1 LPKNQSFKQKI
12 FHFSICLGAGREYVH
27 SCVEQEKYNFQWN
40 SERMDL
46 KQNFICATLLCFGI
60 LLPDFY
66 LGHLI
71 KMLSCTI
78 PLNTLLGVAGL
89 AVALSFVENRKFL
102 VAVLTFLII
111 AQCIQLNHWAYF
123 GAPIN
128 SHDISK
134 AFTEFEEIF
143 QAGSAHANIL
153 WPVWLSQILSVI
165 LIVLGILRTKKCRHY
180 HFAWVIV
187 LLALAVNPLLFY
199 IKGTPVFHTKPISST
214 IHNTLRAFSC
224 WIINSQATPHN
235 LNYKPFQVTYRS
247 PKIKNIVLIMGES
260 ISSRYMQLY
269 GYKEANTPFLNKLKG
284 DPNFTYTKG
293 ISSSVDTLTGLQLF
307 FNMVHNPGS
316 IQFIQNKSVNLFN
329 LARHQGYKT
338 FLISAQG
345 EGLFHEV
352 GTQFIDYYRFKND
365 LLKSLKT
372 KGDEALLDTLTELK
386 FEDKNFIVIHLRHIH
401 EPYAQ
406 WEKYFPNTKIGN
418 PEHSRIQQTR
428 NEYFHALSYHDHW
441 VEQCISCIKKI
452 LPDNTIIIFT
462 SDHGQL
468 IGEDGLFGHNLM
480 RPEVVDVPVWAYTI
494 NADTSLSTYLRDQ
507 PICSHYDL
515 GKQIAKLFGAEIIN
529 PNEDPVLQFVHGTEI
544 HTNYVFMPWKKT
556 NDHAEFLKTRRVS
569 LN

>member
-1 LPKNQSFKQKI
+1 MN
-12 FHFSICLGAGREYVH
+12 
-27 SCVEQEKYNFQWN
+27 
-40 SERMDL
+40 L
-46 KQNFICATLLCFGI
+46 KQNFTCAMLISVGI

-78 PLNTLLGVAGL
+78 PFNTLLGVLGL
-89 AVALSFVENRKFL
+89 SVALSFVESRKFL
-102 VAVLTFLII
+102 ITIMAFIMI

-128 SHDISK
+128 SQDISK

-153 WPVWLSQILSVI
+153 WPVWLSQILSFI
-165 LIVLGILRTKKCRHY
+165 LIALGIFRAKKCQHY
-180 HFAWVIV
+180 RFAWVIV

-199 IKGTPVFHTKPISST
+199 IKGTPVFHIKPISST

-224 WIINSQATPHN
+224 WAINSQAAACN
-235 LNYKPFQVTYRS
+235 LDYKPYQITYHS
-247 PKIKNIVLIMGES
+247 PKIKNVVLIMGES
-260 ISSRYMQLY
+260 VSSRYMQLY
-269 GYKEANTPFLNKLKG
+269 DYKEANTPFLNKLKS
-284 DPNFTYTKG
+284 DPNFAYTRG

-307 FNMVHNPGS
+307 FNLIHNPGA
-316 IQFIQNKSVNLFN
+316 IQLLQSKVANLFN

-352 GTQFIDYYRFKND
+352 GTQFIDFYSFKNNK
-365 LLKSLKT
+365 LKELKAN
-372 KGDEALLDTLTELK
+372 GDEALFDVLTELK
-386 FEDKNFIVIHLRHIH
+386 FADKNFIVIHLRHIH

-406 WEKYFPNTKIGN
+406 WEKYFPHTKTKN
-418 PEHSRIQQTR
+418 SEHSRIQQTQ
-428 NEYFHALSYHDHW
+428 NEYFHAISYHDHW
-441 VEQCISCIKKI
+441 VEQCVSHIKKI
-452 LPDNTIIIFT
+452 LPNNTVLIFT

-480 RPEVVDVPVWAYTI
+480 RPEVVDVPVWAYAI
-494 NADTSLSTYLRDQ
+494 NADTSLNTYLKEQ

-515 GKQIAKLFGAEIIN
+515 GKQIAKLFGAEIVN
-529 PNEDPVLQFVHGTEI
+529 PNEDPVLQFVHGTEL

-556 NDHAEFLKTRRVS
+556 NGHAEFLKTKRVS